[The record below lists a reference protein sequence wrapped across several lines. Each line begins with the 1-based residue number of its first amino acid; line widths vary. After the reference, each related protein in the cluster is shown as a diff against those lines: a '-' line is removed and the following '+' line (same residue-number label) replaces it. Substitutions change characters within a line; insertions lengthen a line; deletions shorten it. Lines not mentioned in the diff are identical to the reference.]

1 MRTLRRKYRRCNPVA
16 NITHFSDKRF
26 SWMKNHR
33 NFAPEK
39 QNEKAKLWHT
49 IIITTMN
56 MNMNTNMSTNMST
69 STNTS
74 MTATAHANT
83 IIMDMSTTMNMSM
96 NTIMDMSI
104 IITMRRAA

>member
-16 NITHFSDKRF
+16 KITHFSDKRF
-26 SWMKNHR
+26 SRMKNHR

-56 MNMNTNMSTNMST
+56 MNMSMNTSM
-69 STNTS
+69 NTS

-83 IIMDMSTTMNMSM
+83 IMNMSTIIMNMSTIMDMSTI
-96 NTIMDMSI
+96 TI
-104 IITMRRAA
+104 MRRAA